1 VTKAAWE
8 YNIPPLVISGK
19 ALPEEFYPFKIKGN
33 ILPTCFK
40 KALGRDSYILRFVE
54 ICGRKQKVT
63 VECAKP
69 VKKIYLADM
78 AERRKDRIKKGSG
91 NIIQLNV
98 SPFEI
103 LTLDMEF

>member
-1 VTKAAWE
+1 M
-8 YNIPPLVISGK
+8 
-19 ALPEEFYPFKIKGN
+19 
-33 ILPTCFK
+33 
-40 KALGRDSYILRFVE
+40 VE